1 MPRNDVLAMLS
12 QSHGWQQYKQI
23 IEKKIQ
29 DAYDIIKS
37 KQLVDQESVSRHN
50 VSIGKIQAWQEML
63 DIAETKQYNRSHP
76 HTSSRGR
83 DKI

>member
-12 QSHGWQQYKQI
+12 QSPGWHLYKEM
-23 IEKKIQ
+23 IEKRIK
-29 DAYDIIKS
+29 DTNDIIKM

-63 DIAETKQYNRSHP
+63 DIAEPK
-76 HTSSRGR
+76 
-83 DKI
+83 

>member
-1 MPRNDVLAMLS
+1 MPQADVLRMLS
-12 QSHGWQQYKQI
+12 QSAGWSIYKEM

-63 DIAETKQYNRSHP
+63 DIAEPK
-76 HTSSRGR
+76 
-83 DKI
+83 

>member
-1 MPRNDVLAMLS
+1 MIYIYVVEGLKNETHTKVVCVLRDIYVLLS
-12 QSHGWQQYKQI
+12 IYNFEI

-29 DAYDIIKS
+29 DAFDIIKS

-63 DIAETKQYNRSHP
+63 DIAEPK
-76 HTSSRGR
+76 
-83 DKI
+83 

>member
-1 MPRNDVLAMLS
+1 MPRHDVLAMLS
-12 QSHGWQQYKQI
+12 QSPGWQQYKEI
-23 IEKKIQ
+23 IENKIQ

-63 DIAETKQYNRSHP
+63 DIAETK
-76 HTSSRGR
+76 
-83 DKI
+83 

>member
-1 MPRNDVLAMLS
+1 MPQADVLRMLS
-12 QSHGWQQYKQI
+12 QSPGWHIYKEI

-29 DAYDIIKS
+29 EAYDIIKS

-63 DIAETKQYNRSHP
+63 DIAEPK
-76 HTSSRGR
+76 
-83 DKI
+83 

>member
-12 QSHGWQQYKQI
+12 QSPGWALYKEM
-23 IEKKIQ
+23 IEKRIQ
-29 DAYDIIKS
+29 VTFDIIRS

-63 DIAETKQYNRSHP
+63 DIAESK
-76 HTSSRGR
+76 
-83 DKI
+83 

>member
-12 QSHGWQQYKQI
+12 QSPGWQQYKSM
-23 IEKKIQ
+23 IEKRIQ

-63 DIAETKQYNRSHP
+63 DIAETK
-76 HTSSRGR
+76 
-83 DKI
+83 

>member
-1 MPRNDVLAMLS
+1 MPSNDMLSMLS
-12 QSHGWQQYKQI
+12 QSPGWQIYKEM
-23 IEKKIQ
+23 IEKRIK

-63 DIAETKQYNRSHP
+63 DIAEKN
-76 HTSSRGR
+76 
-83 DKI
+83 

>member
-1 MPRNDVLAMLS
+1 MPQSDMLS
-12 QSHGWQQYKQI
+12 MLPQSPGWFIYKGM

-63 DIAETKQYNRSHP
+63 DIAEPK
-76 HTSSRGR
+76 
-83 DKI
+83 

>member
-12 QSHGWQQYKQI
+12 QSPGWALYKEM
-23 IEKKIQ
+23 IEKRIQ
-29 DAYDIIKS
+29 DTFDIIRS

-63 DIAETKQYNRSHP
+63 DIAETK
-76 HTSSRGR
+76 
-83 DKI
+83 

>member
-12 QSHGWQQYKQI
+12 QSPGWHLYKEI

-29 DAYDIIKS
+29 DAYDIIKL

-63 DIAETKQYNRSHP
+63 DIAEKN
-76 HTSSRGR
+76 
-83 DKI
+83 

>member
-12 QSHGWQQYKQI
+12 QSPGWQLYKEM
-23 IEKKIQ
+23 IEKRIK

-37 KQLVDQESVSRHN
+37 KQLVDQESVSRQN

-63 DIAETKQYNRSHP
+63 DIAEPKQYKQEKPLLRKDRANN
-76 HTSSRGR
+76 
-83 DKI
+83 

>member
-1 MPRNDVLAMLS
+1 MPQADMLRMLS
-12 QSHGWQQYKQI
+12 QSAGWQVYKET

-29 DAYDIIKS
+29 EAYDIIKS

-63 DIAETKQYNRSHP
+63 DIAEPKY
-76 HTSSRGR
+76 
-83 DKI
+83 

>member
-12 QSHGWQQYKQI
+12 QSPGWALYKEM
-23 IEKKIQ
+23 IEKRIQ
-29 DAYDIIKS
+29 DTFDIIRS

-63 DIAETKQYNRSHP
+63 DIAESK
-76 HTSSRGR
+76 
-83 DKI
+83 

>member
-1 MPRNDVLAMLS
+1 MPQADMLRMLS
-12 QSHGWQQYKQI
+12 QSAGWQVYKET

-29 DAYDIIKS
+29 EAYDIIKS

-63 DIAETKQYNRSHP
+63 DIAEPK
-76 HTSSRGR
+76 
-83 DKI
+83 

>member
-1 MPRNDVLAMLS
+1 MPRNDMLSMLS
-12 QSHGWQQYKQI
+12 QSPGWQIYKEM
-23 IEKKIQ
+23 IEKRIK

-63 DIAETKQYNRSHP
+63 DIAEKN
-76 HTSSRGR
+76 
-83 DKI
+83 

>member
-12 QSHGWQQYKQI
+12 QSPGWQQYKQI

-63 DIAETKQYNRSHP
+63 DIAEPK
-76 HTSSRGR
+76 
-83 DKI
+83 

>member
-12 QSHGWQQYKQI
+12 QSPGWALYKEM
-23 IEKKIQ
+23 IEKRIQ
-29 DAYDIIKS
+29 DAFDIIRS

-63 DIAETKQYNRSHP
+63 DIAESK
-76 HTSSRGR
+76 
-83 DKI
+83 